1 MWFIWWQG
9 YVIDHGRSANAAIY
23 STAKAPPTTM
33 VGVAEGVWS
42 AKEMSAMVRR
52 RMGRRRRGR

>member
-1 MWFIWWQG
+1 M
-9 YVIDHGRSANAAIY
+9 DHGSSANAAMY
-23 STAKAPPTTM
+23 STDRAAPTTM
-33 VGVAEGVWS
+33 VGVAEGAWS